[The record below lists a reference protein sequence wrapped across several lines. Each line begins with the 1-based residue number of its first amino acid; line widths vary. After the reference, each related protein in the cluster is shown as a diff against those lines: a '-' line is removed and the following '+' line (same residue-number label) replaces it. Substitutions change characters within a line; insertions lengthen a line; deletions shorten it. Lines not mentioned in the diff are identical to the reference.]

1 MHRLDSA
8 DAVRSRRVVAIVRTR
23 FGTDGI
29 RGRVPEELGAEQAFR
44 VGAAV
49 AEQLRVGKNGC
60 GRIVVGHDPRCS
72 SDMLEAAVIAGIC
85 TAGAD
90 VERIGVMPTPAVA
103 LLTRRHGA
111 DGGVMI
117 SASHN
122 TAEYNGIKCFDA
134 QGYKLTR
141 QKEGELETRIRQNL
155 ISSERIGRVRKPA
168 QNPVREYTDYLSD
181 CVSQEL
187 SGLRVLFDCANGA
200 ASATIARL
208 IRCLDL
214 RADVIGCY
222 PDGENIN
229 QGCGSTN
236 LSQLQEGMA
245 CHAYDVGFAFD
256 GDADRC
262 IAVDESGEKLDG
274 DVLLGVFAQ
283 QWKKEHPNCVACAT
297 TTVLSNLGLRTFLQ
311 EHGITTA
318 YTDVGDRQV
327 MQTMRQ
333 NQSGVGGEPSGHMI
347 FREYGTTGDGQ
358 LTAIRL
364 LEWLATEGMRASEL
378 RKQWKPLPQIVRNVS
393 VPPELQAKIA
403 ASNKVRNAVA
413 VWEKRLEEGRLLVRP
428 SGTEAVVR
436 VMAESSDEGAMEQ
449 AVASICCII
458 RGELE

>member
-1 MHRLDSA
+1 MRD
-8 DAVRSRRVVAIVRTR
+8 DNRAV
-23 FGTDGI
+23 
-29 RGRVPEELGAEQAFR
+29 
-44 VGAAV
+44 
-49 AEQLRVGKNGC
+49 
-60 GRIVVGHDPRCS
+60 
-72 SDMLEAAVIAGIC
+72 
-85 TAGAD
+85 
-90 VERIGVMPTPAVA
+90 
-103 LLTRRHGA
+103 
-111 DGGVMI
+111 
-117 SASHN
+117 
-122 TAEYNGIKCFDA
+122 
-134 QGYKLTR
+134 
-141 QKEGELETRIRQNL
+141 
-155 ISSERIGRVRKPA
+155 
-168 QNPVREYTDYLSD
+168 
-181 CVSQEL
+181 
-187 SGLRVLFDCANGA
+187 
-200 ASATIARL
+200 
-208 IRCLDL
+208 
-214 RADVIGCY
+214 
-222 PDGENIN
+222 
-229 QGCGSTN
+229 
-236 LSQLQEGMA
+236 
-245 CHAYDVGFAFD
+245 
-256 GDADRC
+256 
-262 IAVDESGEKLDG
+262 ESGTAYL
-274 DVLLGVFAQ
+274 
-283 QWKKEHPNCVACAT
+283 
-297 TTVLSNLGLRTFLQ
+297 LQ